1 MIKNERQYRITKAQA
16 TKLEEAL
23 AQVISASDEAS
34 AVHPR
39 LRHAQADALRS
50 QLTELHAQLEAYDA
64 LRSQRQTA
72 FAIESFEA
80 FPRVLIQARIAAG
93 MSQRE
98 LAERLGL
105 KEQQIQR
112 YEATEYRSASWSR
125 VSEVIQALGLRVEDE
140 IVLSAPKHGT
150 QGEATG

>member
-1 MIKNERQYRITKAQA
+1 
-16 TKLEEAL
+16 
-23 AQVISASDEAS
+23 
-34 AVHPR
+34 
-39 LRHAQADALRS
+39 
-50 QLTELHAQLEAYDA
+50 
-64 LRSQRQTA
+64 
-72 FAIESFEA
+72 
-80 FPRVLIQARIAAG
+80 

-140 IVLSAPKHGT
+140 IVLSAPQHGPE
-150 QGEATG
+150 GEATS